1 MISALN
7 TCLVIE
13 QRKTKVLQKANLKSK
28 RSQELYLKLLM
39 HFTGITKIQKRQLF
53 IVIKINGYFLNA
65 YLHKTIKKQKSEV
78 YILKE
83 FYLSFII
90 CYISQRL

>member
-1 MISALN
+1 MTISDMISALN

-53 IVIKINGYFLNA
+53 YSN
-65 YLHKTIKKQKSEV
+65 
-78 YILKE
+78 
-83 FYLSFII
+83 
-90 CYISQRL
+90 

>member
-65 YLHKTIKKQKSEV
+65 YLHKTIKKTKIRIVFVEV
-78 YILKE
+78 YITNFTFL
-83 FYLSFII
+83 L
-90 CYISQRL
+90 